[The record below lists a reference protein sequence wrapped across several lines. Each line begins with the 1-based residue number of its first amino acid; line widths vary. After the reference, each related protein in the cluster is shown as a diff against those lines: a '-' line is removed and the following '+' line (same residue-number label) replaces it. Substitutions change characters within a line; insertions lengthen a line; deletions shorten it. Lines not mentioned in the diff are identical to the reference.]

1 MLNSREREKEPNTPL
16 LLPAAANNNT
26 MEQDTNEC
34 VVGETSMQLD
44 RIIEENR
51 VVEDEFKK
59 MSYQL
64 IDIISKQ
71 SPGSSVGS

>member
-1 MLNSREREKEPNTPL
+1 
-16 LLPAAANNNT
+16 